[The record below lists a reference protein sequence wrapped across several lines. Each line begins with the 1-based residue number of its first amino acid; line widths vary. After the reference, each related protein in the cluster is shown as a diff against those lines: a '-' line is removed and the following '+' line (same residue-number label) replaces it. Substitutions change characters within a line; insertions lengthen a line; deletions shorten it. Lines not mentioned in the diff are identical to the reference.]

1 VPPTLSVHVSDG
13 ELHDIAVE
21 TQSFETAGPFNVELV
36 NHGRAVHVHLNLV
49 EGLERGATLDATN
62 HFVETETVRTVGVDV
77 VEEALPAGGKVKI
90 VTGYGA
96 ETTYVDVTVR
106 EAEDR
111 DDTVD
116 IDETL
121 AEPPNAD
128 AAPADREISVGSL
141 VSALS
146 PGTAPVFALAGV
158 ALLVALLASV
168 VVDGVVALLGIAVVL
183 VGVIAAG
190 VILVRG

>member
-1 VPPTLSVHVSDG
+1 VPRTLSVHVSDD
-13 ELHDIAVE
+13 ELHDIAVV
-21 TQSFETAGPFNVELV
+21 TQSFETAGSFDVELV

-49 EGLERGATLDATN
+49 EGLERGATLEATN

-77 VEEALPAGGKVKI
+77 EEEALPASGKVKI

-116 IDETL
+116 IDERL

-128 AAPADREISVGSL
+128 AAPADREISVDSL
-141 VSALS
+141 TSAVS

-158 ALLVALLASV
+158 ALLVALLASA